1 MTTKSK
7 ITDQER
13 EKISF
18 LFTQETSPIIKERLK
33 YISMY
38 ANGMTKRDIGKKLG
52 RSKDT
57 VGKWVNKYFE
67 EGIYGIQEK
76 RGGDHKSFL
85 THDNKKE
92 LKEIIL
98 KSSPT
103 EDKGWNGWTIVD
115 LIQTKYGVTYTRGG
129 VYALMKSLGIT
140 DKVTT

>member
-1 MTTKSK
+1 MSIQSK
-7 ITDQER
+7 ITDKER
-13 EKISF
+13 EEISR
-18 LFTQETSPIIKERLK
+18 LFKQEQSPIIKERLK

-38 ANGMTKRDIGKKLG
+38 ANGMTKRDIGKLLG

-85 THDNKKE
+85 THDDKKE

-103 EDKGWNGWTIVD
+103 SHKGWNGWTIVD
-115 LIQTKYGVTYTRGG
+115 LIQTKYGVRYTRGG

-140 DKVTT
+140 DKIAT